1 MDQIEIVAYT
11 GSERF
16 VFGGQRKKL
25 FDEGKYWKFQDN
37 WDKNITLTCP
47 RFCPKN
53 GVHLGKRVDY
63 SLKYNG

>member
-25 FDEGKYWKFQDN
+25 FDEGKYWKFQEN
-37 WDKNITLTCP
+37 WVKNITLTP
-47 RFCPKN
+47 
-53 GVHLGKRVDY
+53 
-63 SLKYNG
+63 